1 MVEFPCMCGQI
12 FRLPDD
18 EAGGLIQCP
27 QCNRLNDIPTLT
39 ELEQLAK
46 DGTYKMGDAH
56 RRDGQADAADMG
68 YVYQKGV
75 YDRDGNEIDLRMTP
89 GEAAVIGMGE
99 PIPVAPDNPPRI
111 GAPRYDPETGEL
123 ITPLEIKT
131 EGYNAALEPVDPTT
145 IPMAKAV
152 VNYATGEAMKKRGY
166 VRIFVHLL
174 APLNLAVM
182 IGVFVM
188 HVLLWP
194 MLMVVLAGIFFLMV
208 GIPFVFGAILAH
220 YGNVIEDAG
229 PYERDDLPRPLR
241 DVGWYEDLWSPF
253 CNVFASL
260 LICYGPAV
268 FLPEVLH
275 LVPGMR
281 PLEWLSAAICGGI
294 GTFLFPAV
302 LLTLQTSGSILNLRP
317 DRVLAVIA
325 ACGLDYFLTLVIW
338 VVAGGVYAFG
348 WGGTTVWFEG
358 LFRDV
363 NVPIWLKSFAITGP
377 ALAAGIFMMHYFCM
391 IEGMLY
397 RAHYHGFPWV
407 LQRHIPKSKRPDA
420 TGLPPSRRRPPI
432 VRSVDAIRA
441 QRRQ

>member
-1 MVEFPCMCGQI
+1 MIEFPCMCGQI

-27 QCNRLNDIPTLT
+27 QCNRLNDVPTLT
-39 ELEQLAK
+39 ELQQIAK
-46 DGTYKMGDAH
+46 DGTYKIGAAH
-56 RRDGQADAADMG
+56 ERDSKAAAADMG

-89 GEAAVIGMGE
+89 AEAAEIGIGD
-99 PIPVAPDNPPRI
+99 PIPLTPDNPPRI

-131 EGYNAALEPVDPTT
+131 DGYNAPAAPVDPST

-152 VNYATGEAMKKRGY
+152 VNYAAGEAVGKGGY
-166 VRIFVHLL
+166 VQIFVHLL
-174 APLNLAVM
+174 APMNLAVM
-182 IGVFVM
+182 IGVFAM

-194 MLMVVLAGIFFLMV
+194 MLMVVLAGIMFLVV
-208 GIPFVFGAILAH
+208 GIPFVAGGILAH

-229 PYERDDLPRPLR
+229 PFERDELPRPLR
-241 DVGWYEDLWSPF
+241 DLGWYEDLWSPF

-260 LICYGPAV
+260 LLCYGPAII
-268 FLPEVLH
+268 LPDVLH
-275 LVPGMR
+275 SLPAMQ
-281 PLEWLSAAICGGI
+281 PAEWLSGVTCGAL

-317 DRVLAVIA
+317 DRLLAVIA
-325 ACGLDYFLTLVIW
+325 ACGRDYFLTLVIW
-338 VVAGGVYAFG
+338 VIAGGLYALG
-348 WGGTTVWFEG
+348 WGGTTLWIAN
-358 LFRDV
+358 LIH
-363 NVPIWLKSFAITGP
+363 NLPLPTWLTSFAVVTP

-397 RAHYHGFPWV
+397 RVHYHAFPWI
-407 LQRHIPKSKRPDA
+407 LQRHIPRSKPTD
-420 TGLPPSRRRPPI
+420 TVGLPPSRRRPPM
-432 VRSVDAIRA
+432 VRSTDTIRS